1 MRMGRDQE
9 QMKKD
14 PCIIKSK
21 NENLNLLVEKFP
33 MFIRKKIRDKGTFH
47 EKRAL
52 KRLNPHQQP
61 TLTLNMKNKDTL
73 R

>member
-1 MRMGRDQE
+1 
-9 QMKKD
+9 
-14 PCIIKSK
+14 
-21 NENLNLLVEKFP
+21 